1 MLLQRTP
8 TTASL
13 PEDPTNLDAIIR
25 AWKYYRMLTD
35 RLELLYAKERVGNPN
50 IFPHTSNQRE
60 AETPSKRPRL
70 DSTEMAAP
78 SLLPHHDSSL
88 LPEHHPTSTIID
100 HPEEPLEESRDQ
112 DNNGL
117 SLMLENQSNSVIGF
131 SMSRNQRTDQSNF
144 DSSVYDSIISGNN
157 NVNDTFIDP
166 NPIIIE
172 DENTI
177 HHDPIPAVPTNEENN
192 EDVVWVGENVL
203 M

>member
-8 TTASL
+8 AAASL
-13 PEDPTNLDAIIR
+13 PEDSSNIDAIIR

-35 RLELLYAKERVGNPN
+35 RLELQYAKERVSNSN

-60 AETPSKRPRL
+60 VEAPSKRPRL
-70 DSTEMAAP
+70 DSAEMTAP

-88 LPEHHPTSTIID
+88 LPEHHP
-100 HPEEPLEESRDQ
+100 EEPLEEPRDH

-131 SMSRNQRTDQSNF
+131 SMPRNQRTDQSNF
-144 DSSVYDSIISGNN
+144 DSSVYDSIIAGNN

-172 DENTI
+172 EENTL
-177 HHDPIPAVPTNEENN
+177 HHDAIPAAPANEENN
-192 EDVVWVGENVL
+192 EDVVWVGEVVW